1 MAAVRYI
8 AIILVIAALTWLV
21 MDQLLSSPGGKPSSV
36 EITLAGET
44 FTLEVAAD
52 DAAIERGLMGRES
65 IDPKGGMLFVFKAPR
80 IPSFWMK
87 NCLVDIDVIFVDEVG
102 VIVGL
107 HEMKAEPPR
116 GPNETE
122 MAYENRLVR
131 YPAQRR
137 ALFAIELQA
146 GSIRRLGLKMNDRLS
161 MDIPRLKRLAH

>member
-1 MAAVRYI
+1 MAAFRSI
-8 AIILVIAALTWLV
+8 AIILIIAALTWLV
-21 MDQLLSSPGGKPSSV
+21 MDQFLTTPNEKPSKV
-36 EITLAGET
+36 QVTLAGQT
-44 FTLEVAAD
+44 FNLEVAAT

-65 IDPKGGMLFVFKAPR
+65 IDPEGGMLFVFRSPR

-87 NCLVDIDVIFVDEVG
+87 NCLVDIDLIFVDEVG

-122 MAYENRLVR
+122 RAYENRLAR

-161 MDIPRLKRLAH
+161 LDVARLKRLAH